1 MPSSEEL
8 PKTAARSRPELFP
21 RTAWTELCQAA
32 RSSESQSFPSIARL
46 CARYRAPLLQYLIW
60 QSGRER
66 AEDILQDFLVKMANP
81 RFYAALVPEKGRFRS
96 FLLVCLRNHL
106 RDEIDRQ
113 QAARRGG
120 GRPALSLDARD
131 ANGRTV
137 CEVPAGPCREPGE
150 EFDRAWARAV
160 FHRAWTRL
168 AEEGRRQGKT
178 ALVEAARPLILGQ
191 IETNSI
197 ASIAK
202 TIGLTENAMAVA
214 LHRLK
219 HRLGELVRREVRATV
234 ASQTDWEDE
243 VRYLVH
249 LLGDR

>member
-1 MPSSEEL
+1 MPFSEEL
-8 PKTAARSRPELFP
+8 PKTKERARPELFP

-96 FLLVCLRNHL
+96 FLLACLRNHL

-120 GRPALSLDARD
+120 GRPVLSLDERD
-131 ANGRTV
+131 TNGGTACAVPVGANK
-137 CEVPAGPCREPGE
+137 EPGE

-168 AEEGRRQGKT
+168 EADSRRQGKA
-178 ALVEAARPLILGQ
+178 ALVAAARPLILGRE
-191 IETNSI
+191 ETGSTLL
-197 ASIAK
+197 IAK
-202 TIGLTENAMAVA
+202 TIGLTENALAVA

-219 HRLGELVRREVRATV
+219 HRLGELVRLEVRATV
-234 ASQTDWEDE
+234 GNQAELDDE
-243 VRYLVH
+243 VRYLIH